1 MEKITNVRSN
11 RLGKNT
17 IASLLHQMMIVI
29 CGFILPRFIL
39 RSYGSE
45 VNGLVNSISEFL
57 KVIALL
63 ELGIGAVVK
72 SALYKPLAEK
82 DDNKIS
88 EIIVSAEKFFKKIAL
103 ILAAYIMLLVLFY
116 PSLVSQSF
124 DFVYTAILILAMGL
138 SSFMQ
143 YYFGMANRLLLIAD
157 QRGYIQDNIQ
167 TVTLILNTVFSVVL
181 IYAGASIQ
189 TVKLVT
195 SLVYICRPFL
205 FQLYVKKFYH
215 INRRIKY
222 THEPIEQKWDGIAQH
237 LASFTISGTDAV
249 VLSVLGTL
257 SDVSIYSVYSLITRG
272 IAQLLSSV
280 TSGISSLMGEVWAK
294 KETDTL
300 NRYFKWIEW
309 GTHTIAVF
317 VWGCAGVLIVP
328 FVQVYTCGVEDA
340 NYVVPIFA
348 FFITIASFM
357 ETLHVPYNMM
367 VLVAGHYK
375 QTKKYYIIVAAI
387 NVVISV
393 LTVKQFGIV
402 GVAIGT
408 FVAMSYH
415 TIWAVVYNSKN
426 LVKGAFGSFLK
437 QSLIDIVSLSL
448 IAFFTRNI
456 SMGELSYVAWFV
468 MAIKVAVVVVII
480 EVVINMIFYRDKLM
494 QLANKLGF

>member
-116 PSLVSQSF
+116 PSLVNQSF

-167 TVTLILNTVFSVVL
+167 TVTLMFMDVQGNT
-181 IYAGASIQ
+181 
-189 TVKLVT
+189 
-195 SLVYICRPFL
+195 
-205 FQLYVKKFYH
+205 
-215 INRRIKY
+215 
-222 THEPIEQKWDGIAQH
+222 
-237 LASFTISGTDAV
+237 
-249 VLSVLGTL
+249 
-257 SDVSIYSVYSLITRG
+257 
-272 IAQLLSSV
+272 
-280 TSGISSLMGEVWAK
+280 
-294 KETDTL
+294 
-300 NRYFKWIEW
+300 
-309 GTHTIAVF
+309 
-317 VWGCAGVLIVP
+317 
-328 FVQVYTCGVEDA
+328 
-340 NYVVPIFA
+340 
-348 FFITIASFM
+348 
-357 ETLHVPYNMM
+357 
-367 VLVAGHYK
+367 
-375 QTKKYYIIVAAI
+375 
-387 NVVISV
+387 
-393 LTVKQFGIV
+393 
-402 GVAIGT
+402 
-408 FVAMSYH
+408 
-415 TIWAVVYNSKN
+415 
-426 LVKGAFGSFLK
+426 
-437 QSLIDIVSLSL
+437 
-448 IAFFTRNI
+448 
-456 SMGELSYVAWFV
+456 
-468 MAIKVAVVVVII
+468 
-480 EVVINMIFYRDKLM
+480 
-494 QLANKLGF
+494 